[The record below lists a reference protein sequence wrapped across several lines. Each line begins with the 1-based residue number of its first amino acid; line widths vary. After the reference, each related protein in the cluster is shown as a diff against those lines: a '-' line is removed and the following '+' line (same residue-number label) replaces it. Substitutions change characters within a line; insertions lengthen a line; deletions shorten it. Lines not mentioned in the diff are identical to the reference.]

1 MGVVFCYFVAE
12 TEQNCIAFE
21 ELATKKKEKQSIT
34 KKKMYVRIS

>member
-21 ELATKKKEKQSIT
+21 ELATKKKRKTINYKEEDVCT
-34 KKKMYVRIS
+34 Y